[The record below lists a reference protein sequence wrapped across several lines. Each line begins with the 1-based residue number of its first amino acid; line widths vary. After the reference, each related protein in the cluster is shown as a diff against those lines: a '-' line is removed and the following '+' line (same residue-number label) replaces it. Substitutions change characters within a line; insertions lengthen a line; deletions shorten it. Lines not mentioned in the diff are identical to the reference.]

1 MLEDRALEIT
11 TRDMNKWLK
20 NTSKYNL
27 TVSAVT
33 SHAVFQEFM
42 KGQSV
47 WEKFPRIA
55 KVCKSWDLDKW
66 EGRRRIFQGECTRY
80 LPLYNEL
87 LQHGKVQSIYYLTV
101 SMGPESRCV
110 LAGSSRVSH
119 QAAVISSICWKRIDF
134 QVHSCGC
141 WQNLS
146 PHVDFSTDSIIAWY
160 LLPYSKGKKAS
171 KVEGTVFWK
180 QS

>member
-1 MLEDRALEIT
+1 M
-11 TRDMNKWLK
+11 
-20 NTSKYNL
+20 
-27 TVSAVT
+27 
-33 SHAVFQEFM
+33 
-42 KGQSV
+42 
-47 WEKFPRIA
+47 
-55 KVCKSWDLDKW
+55 

-87 LQHGKVQSIYYLTV
+87 PQHGKVQSIYYLTV

-146 PHVDFSTDSIIAWY
+146 PQVDFSTGSIIAWY
-160 LLPYSKGKKAS
+160 LLPYSKGERAS
-171 KVEGTVFWK
+171 KMEGTAFWK
-180 QS
+180 QSQQRHSIASATYHLVEMSQ

>member
-1 MLEDRALEIT
+1 MIF
-11 TRDMNKWLK
+11 K

-42 KGQSV
+42 KGQPV

-55 KVCKSWDLDKW
+55 KVCKSCYLDKW
-66 EGRRRIFQGECTRY
+66 EGRRRIFQDECTRY
-80 LPLYNEL
+80 LPSYNEL
-87 LQHGKVQSIYYLTV
+87 SQHGKVQSIYYLTV
-101 SMGPESRCV
+101 SMGQEPRHV
-110 LAGSSRVSH
+110 LAGSSWVSH
-119 QAAVISSICWKRIDF
+119 QAAVISSICWKRIHF
-134 QVHSCGC
+134 QVHSRGC

-146 PHVDFSTDSIIAWY
+146 PHVDFSTGSIIVWY
-160 LLPYSKGKKAS
+160 LLPYNKGERAS
-171 KVEGTVFWK
+171 KMEGTVFWK

>member
-1 MLEDRALEIT
+1 
-11 TRDMNKWLK
+11 
-20 NTSKYNL
+20 
-27 TVSAVT
+27 
-33 SHAVFQEFM
+33 M

-47 WEKFPRIA
+47 WGKFPRIA

-87 LQHGKVQSIYYLTV
+87 PQHGKFQSIYYLTV

-119 QAAVISSICWKRIDF
+119 QAAVISSICWMRIDF

-146 PHVDFSTDSIIAWY
+146 PHVDFSTILAATFHCICHIPLRRNESVSTAHTRRKEIIWEHEWIPGGRAHWGPHQR
-160 LLPYSKGKKAS
+160 LP
-171 KVEGTVFWK
+171 TTRD
-180 QS
+180 